1 MLKKASLSMDTG
13 DEEKAYVLY
22 MRYLTI
28 VQWIR
33 KTPEYKKNTVSNVL
47 ATLSC
52 FAILAYFCI
61 VSYALFRTTMQR

>member
-1 MLKKASLSMDTG
+1 MLKKANLSMDTG

-47 ATLSC
+47 VTVSGFEVFSKLSHCKLC
-52 FAILAYFCI
+52 F
-61 VSYALFRTTMQR
+61 V